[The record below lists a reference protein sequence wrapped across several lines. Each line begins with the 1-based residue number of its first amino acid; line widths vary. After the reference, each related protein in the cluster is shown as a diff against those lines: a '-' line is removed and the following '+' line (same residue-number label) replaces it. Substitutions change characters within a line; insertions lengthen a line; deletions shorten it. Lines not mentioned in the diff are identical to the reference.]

1 MDNNLYA
8 IHSVLQKM
16 KDSNRDRFFS
26 LSNLIL
32 DFQEKNNEVLLN
44 ASEKHT
50 EQLSNYGR
58 IQKEEYLELSHLYSS
73 FSLFNEI
80 KKLTTRT
87 TLIKKI
93 NPNIDEVLTTQE
105 SKDNLKKMLN
115 VCILVNLLSK
125 RLNKKSIQELNDYE
139 LISKLSKI
147 HSSLVEWL
155 GIKKL
160 IDFNTDEE
168 LENFSKNEYI
178 TYDDINFVGLYTIYE
193 EEIYNKIYDLIYLFQ

>member
-44 ASEKHT
+44 ASEKHI

-73 FSLFNEI
+73 FSVVKEI
-80 KKLTTRT
+80 KKLTNRT

-93 NPNIDEVLTTQE
+93 NANIDEVLTTQE

-125 RLNKKSIQELNDYE
+125 RLNKKSMQELNDYE

-147 HSSLVEWL
+147 HPSLVEWL

-160 IDFNTDEE
+160 INFNTDEE
-168 LENFSKNEYI
+168 L
-178 TYDDINFVGLYTIYE
+178 
-193 EEIYNKIYDLIYLFQ
+193 